1 MKKRNLSL
9 SIIALVLTAVQ
20 FSGCAD
26 KTVTETIAETTTT
39 AVTEEVTEAVTETTT
54 TEATEEVTEAVTE
67 DVTQETI
74 TEAVTQ
80 ETVTEEV
87 VGIDEAM
94 IREHGKEWYNKYK
107 DKVTCTEQ
115 VFVDNFTYLVITNGL
130 AEPDAAFEV
139 YNTYMII
146 ELQEPEETKPA
157 EVTKPVEEEKPEE
170 KPAEVTKPVETTK
183 PKEEKPKDP
192 AVADESNKK
201 PTGDYSDIEWGDD
214 IPTDATDAY
223 GMPVRQAQWIE
234 ADGGNFIKVNGR
246 FYRTFQDWV
255 DGKSPLTREEIE
267 GKTMDEI
274 TASVGI
280 IEWN

>member
-67 DVTQETI
+67 EVTQETI

-87 VGIDEAM
+87 VGIDEAL
-94 IREHGKEWYNKYK
+94 IREHGKEWYGKYK
-107 DKVTCTEQ
+107 EKVTCTEQ

-157 EVTKPVEEEKPEE
+157 EVTKPAENEE

-192 AVADESNKK
+192 AAADESNKK
-201 PTGDYSDIEWGDD
+201 PTSDYSDVEWGDE
-214 IPTDATDAY
+214 IPMDATDVSGQGIWQSKWVEKPGGKMVIINGAY
-223 GMPVRQAQWIE
+223 
-234 ADGGNFIKVNGR
+234 
-246 FYRTFQDWV
+246 YRTFQDWV

>member
-39 AVTEEVTEAVTETTT
+39 AVTEEVTEVVTETTT
-54 TEATEEVTEAVTE
+54 TEATEE
-67 DVTQETI
+67 VTQETI

-87 VGIDEAM
+87 VGIDEAL
-94 IREHGKEWYNKYK
+94 IREHGKEWYGKYK
-107 DKVTCTEQ
+107 EKVTCTEQ

-157 EVTKPVEEEKPEE
+157 ETTKPAEVTKPVEEEKPEE

-192 AVADESNKK
+192 AAADESNKK
-201 PTGDYSDIEWGDD
+201 PTSDYSDVEWGDD
-214 IPTDATDAY
+214 IPMDATNVY
-223 GMPVRQAQWIE
+223 GKTLKKVDWREM
-234 ADGGNFIKVNGR
+234 GGGKMVYINGSY
-246 FYRTFQDWV
+246 YRTFQDWV
-255 DGKSPLTREEIE
+255 DGKKPLTANEVMGKTDEEIL
-267 GKTMDEI
+267 DD
-274 TASVGI
+274 VGI